1 MKAKSKA
8 TLIDPPVPVHPQNIN
23 CWLMRIMR
31 LGGTGS
37 SGYGQHAASVA
48 AAATRRRKSAVE
60 ALAAGGGG
68 SAALAAS
75 SSAASAFLRP
85 PAAAMS
91 ARGRRFSDSLNLM
104 AAAAAQQSR
113 SKSRKGGAWFPKSS
127 NDCEFAVMHFP
138 RALPMRIHSVFA
150 GSMVES
156 NLVRMRNSNL
166 GQSAPSLSASLV
178 RTRKGHQF
186 LITLKSASNDQ
197 PWTMVQPT
205 NQPRNR

>member
-8 TLIDPPVPVHPQNIN
+8 TLIDPPVPSHPQNIN

-60 ALAAGGGG
+60 ALAAGGG
-68 SAALAAS
+68 SALAAS
-75 SSAASAFLRP
+75 SSASAFLRP
-85 PAAAMS
+85 PPPAAMS

-178 RTRKGHQF
+178 RTREGHQF
-186 LITLKSASNDQ
+186 VITF
-197 PWTMVQPT
+197 
-205 NQPRNR
+205 